1 MPKVVLVVAHYELIN
16 VSRTTMARNA
26 GYDVRSASSDDDA
39 MELLDC
45 EAVDLVLIGRS
56 SLTVPVS
63 LDRRI
68 RAKCP
73 EMLILKVEGEGLS

>member
-16 VSRTTMARNA
+16 LSRTTLVKNA
-26 GYDVRSASSDDDA
+26 GFGVRSASSDDDA
-39 MELLDC
+39 MAILDC
-45 EAVDLVLIGRS
+45 QAVDLVLIGRS
-56 SLTVPVS
+56 SLTAPVS

-73 EMLILKVEGEGLS
+73 DLLILKVEGEGLS